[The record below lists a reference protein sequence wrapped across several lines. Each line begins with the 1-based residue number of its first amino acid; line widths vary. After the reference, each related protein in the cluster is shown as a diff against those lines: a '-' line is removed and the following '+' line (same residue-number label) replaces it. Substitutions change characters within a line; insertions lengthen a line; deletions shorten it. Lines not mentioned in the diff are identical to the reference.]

1 MLYCLIHHNKNV
13 KTNPGSAL
21 ISLIERSFRA
31 GHELRKIFNRNTI
44 KLRYSCMLN
53 VKQIIDGYNKAI
65 LKIAEKAQ
73 PQKDEGK
80 TCSCRKKEDCPLNGE
95 CLVREFICLES
106 DCLIYTMISLERVN
120 AYVMWER
127 PLGEIP
133 CEGNVCGS
141 TKHCCY
147 KNSG

>member
-1 MLYCLIHHNKNV
+1 
-13 KTNPGSAL
+13 
-21 ISLIERSFRA
+21 
-31 GHELRKIFNRNTI
+31 
-44 KLRYSCMLN
+44 MLN

-127 PLGEIP
+127 GPWERSLVKETYAALQNTAVIKTP
-133 CEGNVCGS
+133 VS
-141 TKHCCY
+141 RMVLL
-147 KNSG
+147 

>member
-1 MLYCLIHHNKNV
+1 
-13 KTNPGSAL
+13 
-21 ISLIERSFRA
+21 
-31 GHELRKIFNRNTI
+31 
-44 KLRYSCMLN
+44 MLN

-106 DCLIYTMISLERVN
+106 DCLIYTVISLERVN
-120 AYVMWER
+120 TYVMWER

-133 CEGNVCGS
+133 GEGNVCGS

-147 KNSG
+147 KNSGKSHGSFVNESVSSKPIPYFENARLTI